1 MGISSQLP
9 KPINTQTHLPFS
21 LFLFCCYIINQA
33 RPRTTY
39 IYERKKTTI
48 IFSMSML
55 SARYLSNA
63 LALLYTTCNSS
74 RPITEQL
81 PSYKNH
87 INIYCGIWIIRFIR
101 QIGHWKTHLQHHRHL
116 DPQQHCC
123 WCGLFKTDASWNIN
137 YNMQKVK
144 SLHSKINH
152 IFNELT

>member
-1 MGISSQLP
+1 MVYNCIKLSSSPYLEHKFCTQLMGISSQLP

-39 IYERKKTTI
+39 IYGRKKTTI

-81 PSYKNH
+81 PYYKNH

-101 QIGHWKTHLQHHRHL
+101 QIGHWKKPPSPT
-116 DPQQHCC
+116 
-123 WCGLFKTDASWNIN
+123 S
-137 YNMQKVK
+137 
-144 SLHSKINH
+144 
-152 IFNELT
+152 

>member
-1 MGISSQLP
+1 MGISSQLSN
-9 KPINTQTHLPFS
+9 PINTQIHLPCS

-39 IYERKKTTI
+39 IYMRERTTI

-87 INIYCGIWIIRFIR
+87 INIYCGIRIIGFIR
-101 QIGHWKTHLQHHRHL
+101 QIGHWKPHHQHHRHL
-116 DPQQHCC
+116 DPQQNCC
-123 WCGLFKTDASWNIN
+123 
-137 YNMQKVK
+137 
-144 SLHSKINH
+144 
-152 IFNELT
+152 